1 MLRISFP
8 FHTASRRAARRGHF
22 LPLLGAGGLGLLA
35 LALAPVPEAR
45 AQAQGTSTQSPQEAA
60 FEKSSLAWRTALHF
74 DPGAESP
81 LKSLINLYQS
91 AGRITDLTK
100 LYTAHL
106 AGFPQDEG
114 ARIVLGRIYLETQD
128 PQAQDFIPQ
137 SAAAHPQNALL
148 ARLHAQWLQSRY
160 DPRALEVLDSAVGL
174 EKSGSRR
181 ALWLA
186 DLMKAAAAA
195 GRQDLVAA
203 RLRALAEEKALSPEQ
218 RLQWARRALELA
230 MPQAA
235 AVALAG
241 GDFSQLP
248 GEQPVEARFLQIRAA
263 LGENRRA
270 EASAQAE
277 ELLKLL
283 AADHWRRREALLLR
297 WQTAADEAERAAL
310 LAETRAAME
319 KAPADEGAAAA
330 YGDLLVTAGRP
341 AEAAKIWQAAVERL
355 PASRL
360 LEERL
365 LDLLEREGRDDDMLT
380 FLAARLKAAPDR
392 QDLGLRRARGL
403 LQRGR
408 LEEGL
413 ATLKTLLA
421 PLDPA
426 ARAQTLVQTARW
438 LRTRNLFEESARV
451 LERLLAEDPARW
463 DARKELAEV
472 LLLLKRREDMTRL
485 FEEQPMPDT
494 LAPEVR
500 LEVVQFLI
508 SQQLWPLARRGL
520 EGWLARTPAEFD
532 GRLLLAKVCSME
544 GAVSATRRVLEE
556 CRALCDTEA
565 RYAAWLAAAWAEAEA
580 AEATA
585 EFVRQERE
593 RLFPKDNA
601 PWDPLRLAQFTLLAQ
616 QTAQLKDEAEAETLL
631 RENLAARDLDPARKR
646 EMRRQLIQVLEAQPK
661 RLLDLEKEIRAALED
676 PGPGAGDLRLRLAM
690 SYYAAQRRD
699 LAQKTVRG
707 LDVETCQDI
716 GLLTRALPILKETGG
731 AAMSTPAYRRLIH
744 LQPEER
750 MHWRGWTDA
759 LAEQGDEEALR
770 HALREMSARAATWK
784 LNADSQDLL
793 RRHLGASYWRT
804 VLGVLGQP
812 GAPTADALRAV
823 EELER
828 LELVPQRRVWALWVR
843 AVLAARDGREEEETH
858 ALAAMTKLAGAEGW
872 VDFPDGLSL
881 SLKEASR
888 LLEEDSAA
896 RQATPA
902 SAGTVSTPT
911 APEDDAAASASSPLG
926 LAWTLPAAA
935 GAHWQR
941 WEAASQGDLLL
952 AVDSRRQMHCVD
964 RRTGKLL
971 WRRGLPT
978 LKTPPQVAMVRP
990 GRHVYQQEQVQ
1001 PVLDLALGEKTFCT
1015 LNDTGLTA
1023 FSLATGEM
1031 LWQVAGRGTAVPSA
1045 MTVEGDLALW
1055 WQPELARLDAYHLAS
1070 GKLAWTQSVPVLAK
1084 TPPPNPNMPVWYAA
1098 GVDAD
1103 AGKVLVWG
1111 NGAAMARLEDGTL
1124 LWKASTAERPV
1135 NFPLE
1140 LRAEDE
1146 PQMPALAT
1154 STMTQVVPSFRNF
1167 SGGVPNLNYYHRSG
1181 STLVVR
1187 TYASSLAMP
1196 AYGYPGMYGGPPGSS
1211 WVTWGSDGLRLLRG
1225 SGVWMLSSN
1234 NAPAR
1239 FSSLGLP
1246 LTNATGAASTPP
1258 WSGQASS
1265 GIRGREVGFVGSTL
1279 VLANET
1285 DVVKLQP
1292 NGLVELIYSAPIQD
1306 SRPAGQPMTAAAMAG
1321 RLLFIAAGDVLQV
1334 RNGASGGQAWSGPW
1348 PEELKKLREEARAD
1362 LEKWSNMRWSNR
1374 GTFLYD
1380 GQGRTIVLD
1389 WKALAAGGDWITPV
1403 GTRHLVCLRPRSTP

>member
-1 MLRISFP
+1 MLRIFFP
-8 FHTASRRAARRGHF
+8 FHTASRRAARRGRF
-22 LPLLGAGGLGLLA
+22 LPLLSAGGLCWLA
-35 LALAPVPEAR
+35 LALAPGPVAR
-45 AQAQGTSTQSPQEAA
+45 AQAQGAAAQSPQEAA

-81 LKSLINLYQS
+81 LKSLINLYKS

-114 ARIVLGRIYLETQD
+114 ARVVLGRIYLETQD

-160 DPRALEVLDSAVGL
+160 DPRALEVLDTAVGL

-230 MPQAA
+230 MPEAA

-241 GDFSQLP
+241 VDFSQLP

-270 EASAQAE
+270 EASALAG

-297 WQTAADEAERAAL
+297 WQTAADEAERTAL
-310 LAETRAAME
+310 LTETRAAME

-330 YGDLLVTAGRP
+330 YGDLLLTAGRP
-341 AEAAKIWQAAVERL
+341 AQALEVWQAAAERL

-360 LEERL
+360 LEDRL
-365 LDLLEREGRDDDMLT
+365 LDLLEREGRDDEMLT

-392 QDLGLRRARGL
+392 QDLGVRRARGL

-463 DARKELAEV
+463 EARKELAEV
-472 LLLLKRREDMTRL
+472 LLLLKRKDDMKRL
-485 FEEQPMPDT
+485 FEEQPMPET

-520 EGWLARTPAEFD
+520 EGWLAKTPAEFD

-544 GAVSATRRVLEE
+544 GAAATTRRVLEE

-580 AEATA
+580 EEATA

-661 RLLDLEKEIRAALED
+661 RLLDLEKEIRAAMQD
-676 PGPGAGDLRLRLAM
+676 PGPGAGDLRLRLAL
-690 SYYAAQRRD
+690 SYHTAQRRD
-699 LAQKTVRG
+699 LAQKTLEG

-716 GLLTRALPILKETGG
+716 SLLTRALPILKETSG
-731 AAMSTPAYRRLIH
+731 AALTTAAYRRLIH

-750 MHWRGWTDA
+750 AHWRGWTDA

-770 HALREMSARAATWK
+770 NALREMSARAATWK
-784 LNADSQDLL
+784 LNAESQDLL

-812 GAPTADALRAV
+812 GASTADARRAV

-828 LELVPQRRVWALWVR
+828 LELVPQRRVWALWVH
-843 AVLAARDGREEEETH
+843 AALAAREGREEEKTS
-858 ALAAMTKLAGAEGW
+858 ALAAMTKLVGAEGW

-881 SLKEASR
+881 AAKEAAH
-888 LLEEDSAA
+888 LLDEGATAA
-896 RQATPA
+896 RSMEKPG
-902 SAGTVSTPT
+902 AGPP
-911 APEDDAAASASSPLG
+911 APENDAATSASSPLD
-926 LAWTLPAAA
+926 LAWTLPAAT
-935 GAHWQR
+935 GTNWQR
-941 WEAASQGDLLL
+941 WEASTDGARVL

-978 LKTPPQVAMVRP
+978 LKTPPQVSIVRP

-1001 PVLDLALGEKTFCT
+1001 PVLDLALGQETFCT
-1015 LNDTGLTA
+1015 LNDTGLST
-1023 FSLATGEM
+1023 FSLATGEL
-1031 LWQVAGRGTAVPSA
+1031 LWQVAGRGPLAPSA

-1055 WQPELARLDAYHLAS
+1055 WQPDLARLDAYHLAS
-1070 GKLAWTQSVPVLAK
+1070 GKLAWTQTVPALAK
-1084 TPPPNPNMPVWYAA
+1084 TPPPNPNMPLWYSA

-1103 AGKVLVWG
+1103 SGKVLVWG

-1124 LWKASTAERPV
+1124 LWKASAAERPV
-1135 NFPLE
+1135 TFPLE

-1146 PQMPALAT
+1146 PQMPALAA

-1167 SGGVPNLNYYHRSG
+1167 SGGISGMNYYRSG

-1225 SGVWMLSSN
+1225 DGVWMISAN
-1234 NAPAR
+1234 NGAAR

-1246 LTNATGAASTPP
+1246 LDTTAAGTSSTAWAVRASGA
-1258 WSGQASS
+1258 
-1265 GIRGREVGFVGSTL
+1265 RGREVGFVGAAL

-1285 DVVKLQP
+1285 DVIKLQP

-1306 SRPAGQPMTAAAMAG
+1306 SRPVGQPLTAAAMAG

-1334 RNGASGGQAWSGPW
+1334 RNAASGGQAWSGPW
-1348 PEELKKLREEARAD
+1348 PEELKKLRDEARTD
-1362 LEKWSNMRWSNR
+1362 LEKWQNMRWSNR

-1380 GQGRTIVLD
+1380 GQGRTVVLD

-1403 GTRHLVCLRPRSTP
+1403 GTRHLVCLRARPTR